1 MNLFIWRHNRK
12 YHSWS
17 MINEPC
23 IHEDFYT
30 DAIAMVVAE
39 SEEQALEILAKR
51 RHGWRMEDLPTL
63 HPKVIELDTP
73 RVVFEDIRGE

>member
-1 MNLFIWRHNRK
+1 MKLFIWRHNRK

-23 IHEDFYT
+23 VHEAFYT

-39 SEEQALEILAKR
+39 NEDQALELLAKQH
-51 RHGWRMEDLPTL
+51 HGWRMEDLKAL
-63 HPKVIELDTP
+63 QPKVMDLDTP
-73 RVVFEDIRGE
+73 RVAFEDVRGD